1 MFQAATAGLRS
12 GICEEGHEVSGT
24 NRSARGVAFWRAS
37 DRGGK
42 WQRRGLCG
50 GAIA

>member
-1 MFQAATAGLRS
+1 MFQASAGLRS
-12 GICEEGHEVSGT
+12 GIREEGHGVSGT
-24 NRSARGVAFWRAS
+24 NRCARGVACWRAS

-50 GAIA
+50 GVIA